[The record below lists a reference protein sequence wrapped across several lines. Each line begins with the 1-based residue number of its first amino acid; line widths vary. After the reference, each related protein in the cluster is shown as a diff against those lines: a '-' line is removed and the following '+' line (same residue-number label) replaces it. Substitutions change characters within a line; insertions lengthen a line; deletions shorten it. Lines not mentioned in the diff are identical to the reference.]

1 MRVLI
6 AEDESISR
14 RILESQLGKWG
25 YEVVSARS
33 GAEAW
38 EILQAKGSPSLA
50 ILDWQMPEMD
60 GVEVCRRVRQLA
72 KEPYAYLI
80 LLTSR
85 SRSEDVVVGLEAG
98 ADDYVAKPFDPSEL
112 RVRLRAG
119 RRILELCEQLV
130 AARESLT
137 ERAMRD
143 SLTGLLNRGA
153 VLEALGRELGRAK
166 RNSAPVGVILAD
178 LDHFK
183 RINDTFGHLAGD
195 AVLREATRRM
205 HASRR
210 VYDYIGRYGGE
221 EFLVVVPGCN
231 LELAARVAERMRTAI
246 GADEVDT
253 AEGRISLTI
262 SLGVSAFEPAIG
274 ADADTLIR
282 AADRALYRAKDLGRN
297 RVESLAVAGV
307 SAGQDR
313 ACPA

>member
-38 EILQAKGSPSLA
+38 EILQAKGGPSLA